1 MEELD
6 QLLILSLL
14 WLMTGMKQVVPPGP
28 VAPISE
34 VRKTIEYAL
43 NHMRANKIIL
53 GVPRYG
59 YDWTMS
65 NGTVESA
72 HAISVA
78 RAIETAMK
86 YQVPIQY
93 STEYQQP
100 FYQYRDET
108 GKRHIVWFEDI
119 KARSR
124 KLQLVVDY
132 RLGGLGAWQLGL
144 HFTSICY
151 CSK

>member
-1 MEELD
+1 
-6 QLLILSLL
+6 
-14 WLMTGMKQVVPPGP
+14 
-28 VAPISE
+28 
-34 VRKTIEYAL
+34 
-43 NHMRANKIIL
+43 MRANKIFL

-65 NGTVESA
+65 NGTVASA
-72 HAISVA
+72 EATSVA
-78 RAIETAMK
+78 GAIETAMK

-100 FYQYRDET
+100 FFQYRDET

-119 KARSR
+119 RARAR

-132 RLGGLGAWQLGL
+132 RLGGIGAWQLGL
-144 HFTSICY
+144 HFPQSSIVVREFL
-151 CSK
+151 STKRII